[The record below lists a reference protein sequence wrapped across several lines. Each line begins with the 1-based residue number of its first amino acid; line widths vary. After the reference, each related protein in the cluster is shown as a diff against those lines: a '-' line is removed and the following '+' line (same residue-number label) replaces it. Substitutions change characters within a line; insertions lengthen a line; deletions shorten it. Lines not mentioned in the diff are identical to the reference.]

1 MEMVA
6 ARCSVCGGDVQM
18 DASMQ
23 SGTCLYCG
31 AKMVFEEAIKNAGE
45 RARAHALLRLGWDAL
60 AVHNWKEA
68 MRYAGQALEQGA
80 DCCEGYFL
88 KGMAL
93 AEEQRER
100 RFLPAACFYGRSSVS
115 DLPIS
120 GI

>member
-80 DCCEGYFL
+80 AEG
-88 KGMAL
+88 
-93 AEEQRER
+93 R
-100 RFLPAACFYGRSSVS
+100 RAGNRAQ
-115 DLPIS
+115 IS
-120 GI
+120 GAVFADGQSIPRKARGQYARHLCAG